1 MSNKNNIS
9 DLDSSANAGASPTDE
24 IRNDS
29 SAGAI
34 DQIFYNLFETKAH
47 RNRKHKTQRFFGIVL
62 DRDEIT
68 SSDCILETSE
78 AFYSKIDK
86 DYLPTPIAAIRDS
99 EQLKAILEQPGG
111 IVEYSKAVASNL
123 AVYFGLRDES
133 ILESGE
139 KIYKIKVYI
148 PEIMGFLPMLS
159 KEEVKKYQSF
169 KKSGRKLN
177 KKEKALREN
186 FRERLSRITSFY
198 GKGDNLPP
206 ILQKV
211 EVEFSDMNNMFFG
224 KYIGTV

>member
-1 MSNKNNIS
+1 
-9 DLDSSANAGASPTDE
+9 
-24 IRNDS
+24 
-29 SAGAI
+29 
-34 DQIFYNLFETKAH
+34 
-47 RNRKHKTQRFFGIVL
+47 
-62 DRDEIT
+62 
-68 SSDCILETSE
+68 
-78 AFYSKIDK
+78 
-86 DYLPTPIAAIRDS
+86 
-99 EQLKAILEQPGG
+99 
-111 IVEYSKAVASNL
+111 
-123 AVYFGLRDES
+123 
-133 ILESGE
+133 
-139 KIYKIKVYI
+139 
-148 PEIMGFLPMLS
+148 MGFLPMLS